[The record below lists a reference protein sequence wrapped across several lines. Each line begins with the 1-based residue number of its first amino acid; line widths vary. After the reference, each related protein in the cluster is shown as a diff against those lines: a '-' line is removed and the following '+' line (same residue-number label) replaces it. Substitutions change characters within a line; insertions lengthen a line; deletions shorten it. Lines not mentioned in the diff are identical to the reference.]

1 MNKKKFFL
9 KEFLSLDKELIEK
22 LGINET
28 YVLTF
33 LIEELK
39 KATFM
44 LNDWF
49 PVAELSKEANGL
61 SLRELEMVVNTLIS
75 NKIIEKSYI
84 GDIENSFYRIDFK
97 VLKKV
102 VGDE

>member
-49 PVAELSKEANGL
+49 QVAELTKEANGS

>member
-1 MNKKKFFL
+1 
-9 KEFLSLDKELIEK
+9 
-22 LGINET
+22 
-28 YVLTF
+28 
-33 LIEELK
+33 
-39 KATFM
+39 M

-84 GDIENSFYRIDFK
+84 GNIENSFYRIDFK